1 MGLSFVGILV
11 PSQTFLQESTPPSLR
26 GRVFGNTWFLVT
38 VASVIPVI
46 FSGSIV
52 EIFGIKFL
60 LLMLS
65 LFAFSLFVISKRF
78 GDKFVSA

>member
-1 MGLSFVGILV
+1 
-11 PSQTFLQESTPPSLR
+11 
-26 GRVFGNTWFLVT
+26 
-38 VASVIPVI
+38 
-46 FSGSIV
+46 V